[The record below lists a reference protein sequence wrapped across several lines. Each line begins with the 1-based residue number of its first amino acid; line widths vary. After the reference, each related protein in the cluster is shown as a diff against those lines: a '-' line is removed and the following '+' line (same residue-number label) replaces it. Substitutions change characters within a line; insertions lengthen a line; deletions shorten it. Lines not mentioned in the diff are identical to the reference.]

1 MASTFFG
8 LNIGQSGL
16 YAYQAALDTTAHNVT
31 NAETAGYTRQVMG
44 QKASKAIQ
52 MNSTYGM
59 AGTGVTVTGVVQQR
73 EIYYDEKFWSNNS
86 LYGEYSGKAHY
97 MTEIENYFNE
107 VNEDGFTT
115 TYNSLF
121 DSLSELQKN
130 PSSSTVRTQVI
141 NYAKSLTE
149 FFNSVSTNLKG
160 VQEECNFEIRN
171 QVDQI
176 NSVSKQVAA
185 LTKQINTLE
194 IQGGTANDLRDQRAL
209 LIDELSQIAN
219 ISVEEKRV
227 GSASAGVTS
236 YIVKLDGVTL
246 VDGINTNGLIVS
258 PREDKYSQND
268 IDGLYDIYWENGQEF
283 DERSSTLGGSLQALL
298 EVRDGNN
305 MENFSGTVTAN
316 AGDTFLTIADSNINE
331 VEKLNIPETGTIT
344 VGNRN
349 YAYSGFEVT
358 KDTTTGGFIYTFEL
372 EDSVTV
378 DVVDETV
385 SVGESINYKG
395 IPYYQNQL
403 NQFVRTFALAFN
415 EVHRTGV
422 DSEGAAGMDLFNATS
437 KISGRNYT
445 FGPLVG
451 SDDEDYYDY
460 NTFNSQTGGYYEEIP
475 NNQPLYGSYYF
486 VTAENFTVSESF
498 FKNPGLLAA
507 SSNIVDG
514 AENNDIVDKLVALKD
529 NKTAF
534 EQGTPEAFFQTMVA
548 EIGIDSAKANT
559 ISESQSNILET
570 ITNQRLSVSG
580 VDVDEE
586 AMNLIRYQNAY
597 NLSAKVIQVMDEIY
611 NKLINEMGV

>member
-8 LNIGQSGL
+8 LNIGKTGL
-16 YAYQAALDTTAHNVT
+16 YAYQAAIDTTAHNIS
-31 NAETAGYTRQVMG
+31 NAETDGYSRQVMG
-44 QKASKAIQ
+44 QKAGKALR

-59 AGTGVTVTGVVQQR
+59 AGTGVTVTGVTQMR
-73 EIYYDEKFWSNNS
+73 DLYYDEKYWSNSS
-86 LYGEYSGKAHY
+86 LYGEYAGKAYY
-97 MTEIENYFNE
+97 MSEIENYFNE
-107 VNEDGFTT
+107 VKESGFTT

-149 FFNSVSTNLKG
+149 FFNSVSSNLKS

-176 NSVSKQVAA
+176 NSISQQLAA

-194 IQGGTANDLRDQRAL
+194 IQGGMANDLRDQRAL

-219 ISVEEKRV
+219 VSVDERKV
-227 GSASAGVTS
+227 GASGSGVTS
-236 YIVKLDGVTL
+236 YVVKLDGVTL
-246 VDGINTNGLIVS
+246 VDGIETNKLIVS

-268 IDGLYDIYWENGQEF
+268 IDGLYDIYWANGQKF
-283 DERSSTLGGSLQALL
+283 DERSPSLGGSLQAVL

-305 MENFSGTVTAN
+305 QENFSGTVNAS
-316 AGDTFLTIADSNINE
+316 AGDDFLIVEDSNINE
-331 VEKLNIPETGTIT
+331 VETLNIPETGTIT

-349 YAYSGFEVT
+349 YTYTGFEVT
-358 KDTTTGGFIYTFEL
+358 KDADTGKFTYTFEL
-372 EDSVTV
+372 EEPIAADAT
-378 DVVDETV
+378 DVKA
-385 SVGESINYKG
+385 SIGESINFKG
-395 IPYYQNQL
+395 IPYYQSQL
-403 NQFVRTFALAFN
+403 NQFVRTFARLFN
-415 EVHRTGV
+415 DVHRTGV
-422 DSEGAAGMDLFNATS
+422 DLEGAAGTDLFNGTN

-445 FGPLVG
+445 FGPLAG
-451 SDDEDYYDY
+451 SDDASYYDY
-460 NTFNSQTGGYYEEIP
+460 DTFNSQTGGYYEEIP
-475 NNQPLYGSYYF
+475 DNQPLYGSYYF

-507 SSNIVDG
+507 SSDIVNGIED
-514 AENNDIVDKLVALKD
+514 NSIVDKLIALKD

-548 EIGIDSAKANT
+548 EIGIDSDKAGT
-559 ISESQSNILET
+559 IAESQSDILKT
-570 ITNQRLSVSG
+570 ITNQRLSISG

-597 NLSAKVIQVMDEIY
+597 NLSAKVITVMNEIY
-611 NKLINEMGV
+611 HKLINEMGV